1 MPSGNQGKGRRNEG
15 PGPGARE
22 PAQDLGQQVRAGAEQ
37 VGSRLQE
44 GYGAA
49 RDDLARR
56 YREVEG
62 TVARNP
68 MSSVMIGFGA
78 GFGLGL
84 VVTILL
90 TRPEPTWSERHLPDS
105 LRNLP
110 DAFQDLADS
119 LRSLPKTLASQVPSS
134 LTRR

>member
-15 PGPGARE
+15 LAPGARE
-22 PAQDLGQQVRAGAEQ
+22 PAQGLSEQVRAGAEQ
-37 VGSRLQE
+37 VGSRLHE
-44 GYGAA
+44 GYDAA

-56 YREVEG
+56 YRQVEG
-62 TVARNP
+62 TVARHP
-68 MSSVMIGFGA
+68 MSSVLIGFGA

-90 TRPEPTWSERHLPDS
+90 ARPESTWSERHLPDP
-105 LRNLP
+105 LRKLP

-119 LRSLPKTLASQVPSS
+119 LRHLPKSLASQVPAS
-134 LTRR
+134 LSRR